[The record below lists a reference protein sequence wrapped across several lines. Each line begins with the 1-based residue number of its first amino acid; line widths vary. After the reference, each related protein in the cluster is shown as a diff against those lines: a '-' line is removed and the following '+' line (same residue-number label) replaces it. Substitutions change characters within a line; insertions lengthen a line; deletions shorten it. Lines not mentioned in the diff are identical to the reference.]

1 MRLRIS
7 ILLAACIFALIAA
20 APKAHETSPALIG
33 SLHLY
38 NPPEQFAARLGGAEG
53 GKDLGRYT
61 NEVVRITGEFASA
74 CSKPRP
80 KGVFIGI
87 GVKPGKQAR
96 CWCESIDGEISP
108 EQLKELE
115 AKLAKIPAPLVK
127 QGPLAVGLSISFFG
141 KEPSFQPYPV
151 SWAKATEAAGREVPL
166 APDELFKLIWPDT
179 TAAAND
185 DK

>member
-1 MRLRIS
+1 MRPRTS

-20 APKAHETSPALIG
+20 GPKAPETSPALIG

-61 NEVVRITGEFASA
+61 NEVVRITGEFATA
-74 CSKPRP
+74 CPRPRP

-108 EQLKELE
+108 QQLKELE
-115 AKLAKIPAPLVK
+115 AKLARIPAPLVK

-151 SWAKATEAAGREVPL
+151 SWAKATEAAGREVPI
-166 APDELFKLIWPDT
+166 APDELFKLIWPDSA
-179 TAAAND
+179 TAD
-185 DK
+185 TKD